1 MNKRKLLHFLAFAF
15 FAHTSSMAQNA
26 VNAKHEFSI
35 QQCIEYA
42 SKNNAAV
49 KNALLNIQIQE
60 QTNKGITAAALPSIS
75 GIAGITDYFN
85 IPVQSIPDFI
95 SPSVYG
101 VLINENVKNGNTGA
115 TITAPAGGFG
125 VIAAQFGTKYNANAG
140 LQLQQLLFDGQVFVG
155 LQARRTSMEFQKKN
169 AEVTEEAIKTNIY
182 KIYYQLVVSK
192 SQIDL
197 LDANIARLEKLKHDA
212 NELYKNGF
220 AEKLDV
226 DKVAVQLSNLQTEKQ
241 KALNSIE
248 IGYLGLKTLMGMP
261 VKDTLVLT
269 DKITEDQI
277 KQDILT
283 DTAYQYTNRVEYQ
296 YLSLAKRL
304 NEYNIKRYQLSY
316 LPTLALSGVYSKQAQ
331 RSTFDIF
338 AKDGNWFTTSYVG
351 LNLSVPIFSGFSKD
365 AKVKQSRIE
374 LQQTENNLN
383 SLKLSID
390 NDVKQAQLNFASA
403 IHTMDFQKKNMALAE
418 NVFEQTKK
426 KYDAGTG
433 SNTEINSVQTD
444 LVTAQ
449 TNYINAMYAAVIAK
463 IDYLKAIGKLP

>member
-1 MNKRKLLHFLAFAF
+1 MNKQKLHFMLLLLLTAP
-15 FAHTSSMAQNA
+15 TWLMAQSTTNHAFTVQQA
-26 VNAKHEFSI
+26 V
-35 QQCIEYA
+35 EYA
-42 SKNNAAV
+42 KQNNASV
-49 KNALLNIQIQE
+49 KNALLNIQVQE
-60 QTNKGITAAALPSIS
+60 QTNRGITAAALPTVSAS
-75 GIAGITDYFN
+75 GGLTDYIDIPTSLIPGQFFGQPAGTF
-85 IPVQSIPDFI
+85 IPV
-95 SPSVYG
+95 
-101 VLINENVKNGNTGA
+101 
-115 TITAPAGGFG
+115 
-125 VIAAQFGTKYNANAG
+125 QFGTKYNANAG

-226 DKVAVQLSNLQTEKQ
+226 DKVDVQLSNLQTEKQ

-296 YLSLAKRL
+296 YLSLVKRL

-331 RSTFDIF
+331 RTTFDIF
-338 AKDGNWFTTSYVG
+338 AKDGSWFTTSYIG
-351 LNLSVPIFSGFSKD
+351 LNLSVPIFSGFSKE
-365 AKVKQSRIE
+365 AKVKQSKIE
-374 LQQTENNLN
+374 LQQTENTLN
-383 SLKLSID
+383 NLKLSID
-390 NDVKQAQLNFASA
+390 NDVRQAQLNFSSA
-403 IHTMDFQKKNMALAE
+403 VKTMDFQKKNMQLAE
-418 NVFEQTKK
+418 NVYNQTKK
-426 KYDAGTG
+426 NMKW
-433 SNTEINSVQTD
+433 VQD
-444 LVTAQ
+444 LTQ
-449 TNYINAMYAAVIAK
+449 
-463 IDYLKAIGKLP
+463 KLMQHKQIW